1 MLPRSV
7 LGLFVLLWVGISS
20 ANALVFEPQSAVV
33 THVIDGDT
41 LVLRFP
47 DAPDDPRIE
56 YRANLLGVDAP
67 GLGEVQCA
75 ARFVSDIAYRLLQG
89 KRVWVEWDSRDR
101 TTTDGRLLVYIHHF
115 GERDADLNA
124 TYIEQGWG
132 WVPRAYPADRK
143 EHYLALEQEARE
155 AQRGLW
161 AMPCAPIR

>member
-7 LGLFVLLWVGISS
+7 LGLFVSLWVGISS

-67 GLGEVQCA
+67 GLGEAQCA

-89 KRVWVEWDSRDR
+89 KRVWVEWDSQDK
-101 TTTDGRLLVYIHHF
+101 TTRDGRLLVYIHHF

>member
-7 LGLFVLLWVGISS
+7 LGLFVLLWVGIAP

-89 KRVWVEWDSRDR
+89 KRVWVEWDSQDK
-101 TTTDGRLLVYIHHF
+101 TTRDGRLLVYIHHF

-161 AMPCAPIR
+161 AMPCAPGR

>member
-7 LGLFVLLWVGISS
+7 LGLFVSLWVGISS

-67 GLGEVQCA
+67 GLGEAQCA

-89 KRVWVEWDSRDR
+89 KRVWVEWDSQDK
-101 TTTDGRLLVYIHHF
+101 TTRDGRLLVYIHHF

-143 EHYLALEQEARE
+143 QHYLALEQEARE